1 MRATINRYATL
12 KIFESEA
19 KVLGVQFSEL
29 KYLMLELL
37 LMVGFPSVA
46 ELLGIECG
54 VIYHTFMATL
64 MVATFI
70 ALRSSAKRQYKGY
83 MASWVSH
90 KLQQPKLVRV
100 SKQNHG
106 KG

>member
-1 MRATINRYATL
+1 MTTRINKYETL

-29 KYLMLELL
+29 KYLLLELL
-37 LMVGFPSVA
+37 LMVGLPSVA
-46 ELLGIECG
+46 ELLGIDCG
-54 VIYHTFMATL
+54 FVYHSVMVTL

-70 ALRSSAKRQYKGY
+70 ALRSSAKRKYKGY

-90 KLQQPKLVRV
+90 RVQQPKLVKV
-100 SKQNHG
+100 SKYG
-106 KG
+106 